1 MNTYTVK
8 FLDKAIPDRVV
19 EADDFSPPEEEW
31 GLILFYTSL
40 ERSESV
46 VYAVAIQQVFS
57 ISVLAGS

>member
-31 GLILFYTSL
+31 GLVLFYTSL